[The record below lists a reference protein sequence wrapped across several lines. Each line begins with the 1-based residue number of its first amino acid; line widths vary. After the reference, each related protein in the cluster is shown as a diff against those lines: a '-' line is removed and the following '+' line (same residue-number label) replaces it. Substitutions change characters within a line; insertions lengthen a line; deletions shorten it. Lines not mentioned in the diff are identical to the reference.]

1 MMSVQTTN
9 PKRRSLLRL
18 VPMDATMAPANEPAA
33 TPVVDEQTERLAAQ
47 VRALQAANARLQME
61 NTELRALAL
70 VDPLTHLYNR
80 RGLETEMEKALC
92 AGQRKDTPVALLLI
106 DLDGMKYVNDRY
118 GHPEGDRVLRAVGE
132 VLAKSVRT
140 SDSPARLGGDEFAV
154 VMPGTDR
161 AGAQIVAERIR
172 AAIADLGL
180 SGITASVGLA
190 TFAGAAATGSK
201 EDKMTSLVGAAD
213 AALYQAKRT
222 GKNRVVATPE
232 P

>member
-1 MMSVQTTN
+1 MMSAPTTY

-18 VPMDATMAPANEPAA
+18 VPVDAAAAPASEPVA
-33 TPVVDEQTERLAAQ
+33 TPVVDEETERMAAQ
-47 VRALQAANARLQME
+47 IRALQAANARLQKE

-80 RGLETEMEKALC
+80 RGLETEMEKALSI
-92 AGQRKDTPVALLLI
+92 GQRKRTPVALLLI

-132 VLAKSVRT
+132 VLSRSVRT
-140 SDSPARLGGDEFAV
+140 SDSAARLGGDEFAV
-154 VMPGTDR
+154 VMPATDR
-161 AGAQIVAERIR
+161 AGAQVVAERIR

-190 TFAGAAATGSK
+190 TFTGASAEPGV
-201 EDKMTSLVGAAD
+201 DKMTSLVGAAD